1 MKKVFHLLF
10 VLILSVFV
18 FPIMAQ
24 EESSFSE
31 TMLSNTVRDNWYV
44 SIGPSVNLMFGE
56 QDLLVSPHK
65 RLKLGGEISVGK
77 WFNPNT
83 GISFN
88 VMGGGLRGFNM
99 TAYAY
104 PGYYLPYYTS
114 EGEHGK
120 KPMGGDFWRDAN
132 KEYWNQNY
140 EQATGKNG
148 ESGFWQDFN
157 YGVATIDLM
166 GNLTNLFRGH
176 EVENSRF
183 DLAVFGGLG
192 ANYALD
198 NGSTTPKFYWL
209 AARTGVRANFNLTE
223 KLGIYVEPVVYFT
236 DGEFDGY
243 KGTTIGDLY
252 TNLSFGVQYAFNKK
266 VSSFEKI
273 TVDELDRLNRRV
285 NENRDLIENHQDILD
300 RHQRLIDKLS
310 NAQAEKPVTV
320 IHNSLPGY
328 IRFALNSHHIEKSE
342 YSKLQDAADFL
353 KSKPGSKLLLIGYA
367 DKLTGGPTYNYI
379 LSKKRVETI
388 KKELLRLGVSNS
400 SLSIEWKGDKE
411 QPFTTNEWNRV
422 VIMVE
427 RR

>member
-18 FPIMAQ
+18 FPIIAQ

-44 SIGPSVNLMFGE
+44 SIGPSINLMFGE

-65 RLKLGGEISVGK
+65 RLKLGGGFSVGK

-99 TAYAY
+99 KNYIF
-104 PGYYLPYYTS
+104 PGYYSY
-114 EGEHGK
+114 GQGNHGREI
-120 KPMGGDFWRDAN
+120 PMGGDFYDIDD
-132 KEYWNQNY
+132 EWNPKY
-140 EQATGKNG
+140 KKATGKKG
-148 ESGFWQDFN
+148 EGGFWQDFN

-176 EVENSRF
+176 EIENSRF
-183 DLAVFGGLG
+183 DLAGFVGLG
-192 ANYALD
+192 ANYVLD

-209 AARTGVRANFNLTE
+209 AARTGVRANFNLTK

-252 TNLSFGVQYAFNKK
+252 ANLSFGVQYTFNKRI
-266 VSSFEKI
+266 SSFEKI
-273 TVDELDRLNRRV
+273 TIDELDRLNRRV
-285 NENRDLIENHQDILD
+285 NENRDLIENHQDILE
-300 RHQRLIDKLS
+300 RQQRLIDKLS
-310 NAQAEKPVTV
+310 NTLSTQAEKSVPVVHKGT
-320 IHNSLPGY
+320 PGY
-328 IRFALNSHHIEKSE
+328 IRFALNSSHIERSE

-353 KSKPGSKLLLIGYA
+353 KSKPDSKLLLIGYA
-367 DKLTGGPTYNYI
+367 DRLTGTSTYNYI
-379 LSKKRVETI
+379 LSKKRVETV
-388 KKELLRLGVSNS
+388 KSELQRLGVSNS
-400 SLSIEWKGDKE
+400 CLSIEWKGDKE

>member
-10 VLILSVFV
+10 VMVLSVFV
-18 FPIMAQ
+18 FPIIAQ
-24 EESSFSE
+24 EESSLSE
-31 TMLSNTVRDNWYV
+31 TMCSNSVRDNWYV
-44 SIGPSVNLMFGE
+44 SIGPSINLMGGE
-56 QDLLVSPHK
+56 QDPLVSLHK
-65 RLKLGGEISVGK
+65 RLTFGGAISVGK

-99 TAYAY
+99 TNYIY
-104 PGYYLPYYTS
+104 PGYYSY
-114 EGEHGK
+114 GHGK
-120 KPMGGDFWRDAN
+120 HSKENPMGGKFYDENED
-132 KEYWNQNY
+132 WNRKY
-140 EQATGKNG
+140 KKVTGKEG
-148 ESGFWQDFN
+148 DEGFWQDFN
-157 YGVATIDLM
+157 FGVATVDLM

-176 EVENSRF
+176 EVENSKF
-183 DLAVFGGLG
+183 DLAVFVGLG
-192 ANYALD
+192 ANFVLD
-198 NGSTTPKFYWL
+198 NGSTTPGFYWL
-209 AARTGVRANFNLTE
+209 AARTGVRAKFNLTE
-223 KLGIYVEPVVYFT
+223 KLDIFVEPVVYFT

-285 NENRDLIENHQDILD
+285 NENRDLIENHQDILE

-328 IRFALNSHHIEKSE
+328 IRFALNSHHIERSE

-367 DKLTGGPTYNYI
+367 DRLTGAPTYNYI
-379 LSKKRVETI
+379 LSKKRVETV
-388 KKELLRLGVSNS
+388 KSELQRLGVSSS